1 MKWGLSMKHTYSR
14 LYITFQIPRKS
25 QASMILYLHSWRGPP
40 VHRRKKKKWPR
51 KVSSTAFTIFIQ
63 TNAISKASYN
73 IQALKGHVACAY
85 YKKYFKIL
93 CKVMVNRFL
102 KYVIEMAFKPNAI
115 VWRWVKILNH
125 FLVKINPFLKN
136 VLFE

>member
-1 MKWGLSMKHTYSR
+1 MKWGLSIKHTYSR
-14 LYITFQIPRKS
+14 LYITFRIPSNS
-25 QASMILYLHSWRGPP
+25 QASMILYLHSWRGTPI
-40 VHRRKKKKWPR
+40 HRKKSKWPR
-51 KVSSTAFTIFIQ
+51 EVSSIAFTIFIQ
-63 TNAISKASYN
+63 TNALSKASYN
-73 IQALKGHVACAY
+73 IQALKDHSACAY
-85 YKKYFKIL
+85 YKKFFKGL

>member
-1 MKWGLSMKHTYSR
+1 
-14 LYITFQIPRKS
+14 
-25 QASMILYLHSWRGPP
+25 
-40 VHRRKKKKWPR
+40 
-51 KVSSTAFTIFIQ
+51 
-63 TNAISKASYN
+63 
-73 IQALKGHVACAY
+73 
-85 YKKYFKIL
+85 
-93 CKVMVNRFL
+93 MVNRFL

>member
-1 MKWGLSMKHTYSR
+1 M
-14 LYITFQIPRKS
+14 
-25 QASMILYLHSWRGPP
+25 
-40 VHRRKKKKWPR
+40 
-51 KVSSTAFTIFIQ
+51 SSTAFTIFLQ

-85 YKKYFKIL
+85 YKKYFKRL

-115 VWRWVKILNH
+115 VWRWVKILNR